1 MCSSKSGYSA
11 RTWSC
16 TTQAASKEADSPL
29 ENARYTAGV
38 PSSAAAVNVSVSVCS
53 VTWAVEGS
61 APLRMAP

>member
-1 MCSSKSGYSA
+1 M
-11 RTWSC
+11 
-16 TTQAASKEADSPL
+16 QL
-29 ENARYTAGV
+29 EVRVLGKDLIAHDAGGVERGGQTAGERQYTAGV

>member
-1 MCSSKSGYSA
+1 MQLEVRVLGKDLIAHDAGGVE
-11 RTWSC
+11 RG
-16 TTQAASKEADSPL
+16 DRPL